1 MLIPA
6 ALCVVVIRL
15 INRWY
20 LIRIGV
26 LHSERIGHLAGNTE
40 IFLSERDIG
49 MHKQGRFGGLDIWL
63 HSGVP
68 CNRQLDRMIGRSL
81 FIDRSGFSRLI
92 LLVNGQFHGW
102 ERYFAHSDN
111 FDRDINNAMEKTSQ
125 HILFTDAEIE
135 KGYAQLA
142 AWGLARSDK
151 WVCLIVRD
159 SAYLPSLTYHN
170 YRDTK
175 IETYRK
181 AALLL
186 ADRGYHV
193 FRMGAAVNKPLG
205 IEHPMIADYATN
217 GMRSDFMDIFLT
229 AHCIFAVSTGTGLDA
244 IPSIFR
250 RPICFV
256 NYVPFE
262 FLNTWVRGIA
272 IWKHHWKN
280 GKRMVPEQICNGF
293 VGQFMR
299 DDEFKKARVTLRDN
313 TPDEVA
319 DAVSEMAD
327 YVEAGCKPKKQI
339 NFWRS
344 FPSGT
349 IVAHNGKLLH
359 GKIRLRIG
367 SKFMEAYT

>member
-1 MLIPA
+1 
-6 ALCVVVIRL
+6 
-15 INRWY
+15 
-20 LIRIGV
+20 
-26 LHSERIGHLAGNTE
+26 
-40 IFLSERDIG
+40 
-49 MHKQGRFGGLDIWL
+49 
-63 HSGVP
+63 
-68 CNRQLDRMIGRSL
+68 
-81 FIDRSGFSRLI
+81 
-92 LLVNGQFHGW
+92 VNGQIHGW

-111 FDRDINNAMEKTSQ
+111 FDRDINNAMEKTKQ
-125 HILFTDAEIE
+125 HIRFTDAEIE

-142 AWGLARSDK
+142 AWGLNRGDK

-159 SAYLPSLTYHN
+159 SAYLHKLTYHN

-175 IETYRK
+175 IETYQK

-205 IEHPMIADYATN
+205 IDHPMIADYATN
-217 GMRSDFMDIFLT
+217 GMRSDFMDIFLA
-229 AHCIFAVSTGTGLDA
+229 AHCTFAVSTGTGLDA

-280 GKRMVPEQICNGF
+280 GKRMGPEQICNGF

-299 DDEFKKARVTLRDN
+299 EEEFKKARVSLRDN
-313 TPDEVA
+313 TPDEIA
-319 DAVSEMAD
+319 DAVSPI
-327 YVEAGCKPKKQI
+327 GNI
-339 NFWRS
+339 FWKSAITAR
-344 FPSGT
+344 
-349 IVAHNGKLLH
+349 
-359 GKIRLRIG
+359 
-367 SKFMEAYT
+367 